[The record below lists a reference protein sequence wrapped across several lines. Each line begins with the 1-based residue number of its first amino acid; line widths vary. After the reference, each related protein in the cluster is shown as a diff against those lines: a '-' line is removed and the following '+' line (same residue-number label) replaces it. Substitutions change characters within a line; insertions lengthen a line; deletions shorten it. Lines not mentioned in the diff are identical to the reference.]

1 MAKLSNELDL
11 VAVQAKLTKST
22 KANWE
27 KVFAK
32 FTDTQQKVLDKLL
45 SDKAVKCHI
54 FTGSVTFRNAS
65 GSVKNLPIKPTG
77 FKGGMSKS
85 QTAIDVFLKTVYTS
99 SFDPSVSVDKFIIA
113 CAFYFL
119 IYAPDRVKTESD
131 KTEAAEGQQVKATQS
146 VLKVLLKEHGEI
158 RLKIGDNYYTID
170 EFDQYTAGR
179 PKADATFKYKGND
192 VVFLSLK
199 KGSKAGDF
207 QQYGGSADLG
217 LTTANINQF
226 PEVEQFAKKI
236 ESVCAGL
243 GLNKTLNG
251 YDFWDLK
258 KGAYFGYPLRDPK
271 VAATVMFGKDF
282 GSAKF
287 GVNNCNCTIDGDIVF
302 KKTKSA
308 NIFELDGQYHIS
320 INPYEYKTPQ
330 YSAYSETDTYSP
342 ILFLAKANNV
352 NHIGFVHARF
362 NIWPQNN
369 SAKTGV
375 KNLEDAVTAF
385 ESKDPTRINGI
396 KIKYL

>member
-32 FTDTQQKVLDKLL
+32 FTDTQQKVLDKLI

-119 IYAPDRVKTESD
+119 IYQPDRVKTESD

-146 VLKVLLKEHGEI
+146 VLKLLLKEQGEI

-179 PKADATFKYKGND
+179 PKADATFKYKGTD

-207 QQYGGSADLG
+207 QQYGGSTDLG
-217 LTTANINQF
+217 LTTANMNKF
-226 PEVEQFAKKI
+226 PEVQEFANKI

-243 GLNKTLNG
+243 SLNKTING

-258 KGAYFGYPLRDPK
+258 KGAYFGYPLRDSK

-282 GSAKF
+282 GSTKF
-287 GVNNCNCTIDGDIVF
+287 GINNCNCTIDGDIVF
-302 KKTKSA
+302 KKTTSA
-308 NIFELDGQYHIS
+308 NIFELHGQYHIS
-320 INPYEYKTPQ
+320 INPYEYKTPR
-330 YSAYSETDTYSP
+330 YPTYSETDIYAP

-352 NHIGFVHARF
+352 NHIGFIHARF
-362 NIWPQNN
+362 YIWPQNN
-369 SAKTGV
+369 SAKTGI
-375 KNLEDAVTAF
+375 KNLEDAITAF
-385 ESKDPTRINGI
+385 ESKDPTRIHAI

>member
-11 VAVQAKLTKST
+11 GSVQAKLTKST
-22 KANWE
+22 KANWQ

-32 FTDTQQKVLDKLL
+32 FTDTQQKVLEKLL
-45 SDKAVKCHI
+45 SDKSVKCHI
-54 FTGSVTFRNAS
+54 FTGSVTFRNGS

-85 QTAIDVFLKTVYTS
+85 QTAVDIFLKTVYTS

-146 VLKVLLKEHGEI
+146 VLKLLLKEHGEI
-158 RLKIGDNYYTID
+158 RLKIGDHYYTID

-179 PKADATFKYKGND
+179 PKADATFKYKGTD

-207 QQYGGSADLG
+207 QQYGGSTDLG
-217 LTTANINQF
+217 LTTANMDKF

-236 ESVCAGL
+236 ETVCAGL

-282 GSAKF
+282 GSTKF
-287 GVNNCNCTIDGDIVF
+287 GINNCNCTIDGDIVF

-308 NIFELDGQYHIS
+308 NTFELHGQYHIS
-320 INPYEYKTPQ
+320 INPYEYKTPK
-330 YSAYSETDTYSP
+330 YPVYSETDIYAP

-352 NHIGFVHARF
+352 NHIGFIHARF
-362 NIWPQNN
+362 YIWPQNN
-369 SAKTGV
+369 SAKTGI
-375 KNLEDAVTAF
+375 KNLEDAISAF
-385 ESKDPTRINGI
+385 ESKDPTRINAI

>member
-32 FTDTQQKVLDKLL
+32 FTDTQQKVLDKLI

-119 IYAPDRVKTESD
+119 IYQPDRVKTESD

-146 VLKVLLKEHGEI
+146 VLNLLLKEHGEI

-179 PKADATFKYKGND
+179 PKADATFKYKGTD

-207 QQYGGSADLG
+207 QQYGGSTDLG
-217 LTTANINQF
+217 LTTANMNKF
-226 PEVEQFAKKI
+226 PEVQEFANKI

-243 GLNKTLNG
+243 SLNKTING

-258 KGAYFGYPLRDPK
+258 KGAYFGYPLRDSK

-282 GSAKF
+282 GSTKF
-287 GVNNCNCTIDGDIVF
+287 GINNCNCTIDGDIVF
-302 KKTKSA
+302 KKTTSA
-308 NIFELDGQYHIS
+308 NIFELHGQYHIS
-320 INPYEYKTPQ
+320 INPYEYKTPR
-330 YSAYSETDTYSP
+330 YPTYSETDIYAP

-352 NHIGFVHARF
+352 NHIGFIHARF
-362 NIWPQNN
+362 YIWPQNN
-369 SAKTGV
+369 SAKTGI

-385 ESKDPTRINGI
+385 ESKDPTRINAI

>member
-32 FTDTQQKVLDKLL
+32 FTDTQQKVLDKLI
-45 SDKAVKCHI
+45 SDKAVNCHI

-119 IYAPDRVKTESD
+119 IYQPNRVKTESD

-146 VLKVLLKEHGEI
+146 VLKLLLKEQGEI

-179 PKADATFKYKGND
+179 PKADATFKYKGTD

-207 QQYGGSADLG
+207 QQYGGSTDLG
-217 LTTANINQF
+217 LTTANMNQF
-226 PEVEQFAKKI
+226 PEVQEFANKI

-243 GLNKTLNG
+243 SLNKTING

-282 GSAKF
+282 GSTKF
-287 GVNNCNCTIDGDIVF
+287 GINNCNCTIDGDIVF

-308 NIFELDGQYHIS
+308 NTFELTGQYHIS

-330 YSAYSETDTYSP
+330 YPVYSETDIYAP

-352 NHIGFVHARF
+352 NHIGFIHARF
-362 NIWPQNN
+362 YIWPQNN
-369 SAKTGV
+369 SAKTGI
-375 KNLEDAVTAF
+375 KNLEDAITAF
-385 ESKDPTRINGI
+385 ESKDPTRIHAI

>member
-11 VAVQAKLTKST
+11 VAVKAKLTKST
-22 KANWE
+22 KANWD

-32 FTDTQQKVLDKLL
+32 FTDTQQKVLDKLI

-146 VLKVLLKEHGEI
+146 VLKLLLKEQGEI

-179 PKADATFKYKGND
+179 PKADATFKYKGTD

-207 QQYGGSADLG
+207 QQYGGSTDLG
-217 LTTANINQF
+217 LTTANMNQF
-226 PEVEQFAKKI
+226 PEVQEFANKI

-243 GLNKTLNG
+243 SLNKTING

-282 GSAKF
+282 GSTKF
-287 GVNNCNCTIDGDIVF
+287 GINNCNCTIDGDIVF

-308 NIFELDGQYHIS
+308 NTFELTGQYHIS

-330 YSAYSETDTYSP
+330 YPAYSETDIYAP

-352 NHIGFVHARF
+352 NHIGFIHARF
-362 NIWPQNN
+362 YIWPQNN
-369 SAKTGV
+369 SAKTGI
-375 KNLEDAVTAF
+375 KNLEDAITAF
-385 ESKDPTRINGI
+385 ESKDPTRIHAI

>member
-32 FTDTQQKVLDKLL
+32 FTDTQQKVLDKLI
-45 SDKAVKCHI
+45 SDKAVNCHI

-119 IYAPDRVKTESD
+119 IYQPDRVKTESD

-146 VLKVLLKEHGEI
+146 VLKLLLKEQGEI

-179 PKADATFKYKGND
+179 PKADATFKYKGTD

-207 QQYGGSADLG
+207 QQYGGSTDLG
-217 LTTANINQF
+217 LTTANMNQF
-226 PEVEQFAKKI
+226 PEVQEFANKI

-243 GLNKTLNG
+243 SLNKTING

-258 KGAYFGYPLRDPK
+258 KGAYFGYPLRDSK

-282 GSAKF
+282 GSTKF
-287 GVNNCNCTIDGDIVF
+287 GINNCNCTIDGDIVF
-302 KKTKSA
+302 KKTTSA
-308 NIFELDGQYHIS
+308 NIFELHGQYHIS
-320 INPYEYKTPQ
+320 INPYEYKTPR
-330 YSAYSETDTYSP
+330 YPTYSETDIYAP

-352 NHIGFVHARF
+352 NHIGFIHARF
-362 NIWPQNN
+362 YIWPQNN
-369 SAKTGV
+369 SAKTGI
-375 KNLEDAVTAF
+375 KNLEDAITAF
-385 ESKDPTRINGI
+385 ESKDPTRIHAI

>member
-1 MAKLSNELDL
+1 MAKLPNELDL

-32 FTDTQQKVLDKLL
+32 FTDTQQKVLDKLI
-45 SDKAVKCHI
+45 SDKAVNCHI

-119 IYAPDRVKTESD
+119 IYQPNRVKTESD

-146 VLKVLLKEHGEI
+146 VLKLLLKEQGEI

-179 PKADATFKYKGND
+179 PKADATFKYKGTD

-207 QQYGGSADLG
+207 QQYGGSTDLG
-217 LTTANINQF
+217 LTTANMNQF
-226 PEVEQFAKKI
+226 PEVQEFANKI

-243 GLNKTLNG
+243 SLNKTING

-282 GSAKF
+282 GSTKF
-287 GVNNCNCTIDGDIVF
+287 GINNCNCTIDGDIVF

-308 NIFELDGQYHIS
+308 NTFELTGQYHIS

-330 YSAYSETDTYSP
+330 YPAYSETDIYAP

-352 NHIGFVHARF
+352 NHIGFIHARF
-362 NIWPQNN
+362 YIWPQNN
-369 SAKTGV
+369 SAKTGI
-375 KNLEDAVTAF
+375 KNLEDAITAF
-385 ESKDPTRINGI
+385 ESKDPTRIHAI

>member
-11 VAVQAKLTKST
+11 AAVQTKLTKST

-27 KVFAK
+27 KVFSK
-32 FTDTQQKVLDKLL
+32 FTETQRKVLDKLL

-54 FTGSVTFRNAS
+54 FTGSVTFRNGG

-77 FKGGMSKS
+77 FKGGMTKS

-119 IYAPDRVKTESD
+119 IYEPSRVKTESD

-146 VLKVLLKEHGEI
+146 VLKLLLKEHGEI
-158 RLKIGDNYYTID
+158 RLKIGDHYYTID

-207 QQYGGSADLG
+207 QQYGGSTDLG
-217 LTTANINQF
+217 LTTANMDKF

-236 ESVCAGL
+236 ETVCAGL
-243 GLNKTLNG
+243 GLGKTLNG

-271 VAATVMFGKDF
+271 VTATVMFGKDF
-282 GSAKF
+282 GSTKF
-287 GVNNCNCTIDGDIVF
+287 GINNCNCTIDGDIVF

-308 NIFELDGQYHIS
+308 NIFELHGQYHIS
-320 INPYEYKTPQ
+320 INPYEYKTPK
-330 YSAYSETDTYSP
+330 YPAYSETDIYAP

-352 NHIGFVHARF
+352 NHIGFIHARF
-362 NIWPQNN
+362 YIWPQNN
-369 SAKTGV
+369 SAKTGI
-375 KNLEDAVTAF
+375 KNLEDAISAF
-385 ESKDPTRINGI
+385 ESKDPTRINAI

>member
-11 VAVQAKLTKST
+11 VAVQTKLTKST

-32 FTDTQQKVLDKLL
+32 FTDTQQKVLDKLI

-77 FKGGMSKS
+77 FKGGISKS

-119 IYAPDRVKTESD
+119 IYQPDRVKTESD

-146 VLKVLLKEHGEI
+146 VLKLLLKEHGEI

-179 PKADATFKYKGND
+179 PKADATFKYKGTD

-207 QQYGGSADLG
+207 QQYGGSTDLG
-217 LTTANINQF
+217 LTTANMNQF
-226 PEVEQFAKKI
+226 PEVQEFANKI
-236 ESVCAGL
+236 ETVCAGL
-243 GLNKTLNG
+243 GINKTPNG

-258 KGAYFGYPLRDPK
+258 KGAYFGYPLREPK

-282 GSAKF
+282 GSTKF
-287 GVNNCNCTIDGDIVF
+287 GINNCNCTIDGDIVF

-308 NIFELDGQYHIS
+308 NIFELQGQYHIS
-320 INPYEYKTPQ
+320 INPYEYKTPK
-330 YSAYSETDTYSP
+330 YPAYSETDIYAP

-352 NHIGFVHARF
+352 NHIGFIHARF
-362 NIWPQNN
+362 YIWPQNN
-369 SAKTGV
+369 SAKTGI
-375 KNLEDAVTAF
+375 KNLEDAITAF
-385 ESKDPTRINGI
+385 ESKDPTRINAI

>member
-32 FTDTQQKVLDKLL
+32 FTDTQQKVLDKLI

-119 IYAPDRVKTESD
+119 IYQPDRVKTESD

-179 PKADATFKYKGND
+179 PKADATFKYKGTD

-207 QQYGGSADLG
+207 QQYGGSTDLG

-282 GSAKF
+282 GSTKF

-308 NIFELDGQYHIS
+308 NTFELTGQYHIS

-330 YSAYSETDTYSP
+330 YPAYSETDIYAP

-352 NHIGFVHARF
+352 NHIGFIHARF
-362 NIWPQNN
+362 YIWPQNN
-369 SAKTGV
+369 SAKTGI
-375 KNLEDAVTAF
+375 KNLEDAITAF
-385 ESKDPTRINGI
+385 ESKDPTRINSI

>member
-11 VAVQAKLTKST
+11 VAVKAKLTKST

-32 FTDTQQKVLDKLL
+32 FTDTQQKVLDKLI
-45 SDKAVKCHI
+45 SDKAVNCHI

-119 IYAPDRVKTESD
+119 IYQPNRVKTESD

-146 VLKVLLKEHGEI
+146 VLKLLLKEQGEI

-179 PKADATFKYKGND
+179 PKADATFKYKGTD

-207 QQYGGSADLG
+207 QQYGGSTDLG
-217 LTTANINQF
+217 LTTANMNQF
-226 PEVEQFAKKI
+226 PEVQEFANKI

-243 GLNKTLNG
+243 SLNKTING

-282 GSAKF
+282 GSTKF
-287 GVNNCNCTIDGDIVF
+287 GINNCNCTIDGDIVF

-308 NIFELDGQYHIS
+308 NTFELTGQYHIS

-330 YSAYSETDTYSP
+330 YPAYSETDIYAP

-352 NHIGFVHARF
+352 NHIGFIHARF
-362 NIWPQNN
+362 YIWPQNN
-369 SAKTGV
+369 SAKTGI
-375 KNLEDAVTAF
+375 KNLEDAITAF
-385 ESKDPTRINGI
+385 ESKDPTRIHAI

>member
-32 FTDTQQKVLDKLL
+32 FTDTQQKVLDKLI
-45 SDKAVKCHI
+45 SDKAVNCHI

-119 IYAPDRVKTESD
+119 IYQPNRVKTESD

-146 VLKVLLKEHGEI
+146 VLKLLLKEQGEI

-179 PKADATFKYKGND
+179 PKADATFKYKGTD

-207 QQYGGSADLG
+207 QQYGGSTDLG
-217 LTTANINQF
+217 LTTANMNQF
-226 PEVEQFAKKI
+226 PEVQEFANKI

-243 GLNKTLNG
+243 SLNKTING

-282 GSAKF
+282 GSTKF
-287 GVNNCNCTIDGDIVF
+287 GINNCNCTIDGDIVF

-308 NIFELDGQYHIS
+308 NTFELTGQYHIS

-330 YSAYSETDTYSP
+330 YPAYSETDIYAP

-352 NHIGFVHARF
+352 NHIGFIHARF
-362 NIWPQNN
+362 YIWPQNN
-369 SAKTGV
+369 SAKTGI
-375 KNLEDAVTAF
+375 KNLEDAITAF
-385 ESKDPTRINGI
+385 ESKDPTKINSI

>member
-11 VAVQAKLTKST
+11 VAVKAKLTKSA

-32 FTDTQQKVLDKLL
+32 FTDTQRKVLDKLI
-45 SDKAVKCHI
+45 SDKAVNCHI
-54 FTGSVTFRNAS
+54 FTGSVTFRNGN

-99 SFDPSVSVDKFIIA
+99 SFDPNASVDKFIIA

-119 IYAPDRVKTESD
+119 IYQPDRVKTESD

-146 VLKVLLKEHGEI
+146 ALNLLLKEHGEI

-179 PKADATFKYKGND
+179 PKADATFKYKGTD
-192 VVFLSLK
+192 VIFLSLK

-207 QQYGGSADLG
+207 QQYGGSTDLG
-217 LTTANINQF
+217 LTSANMNQF
-226 PEVEQFAKKI
+226 PEVEEFAKKI
-236 ESVCAGL
+236 ETICAEL
-243 GLNKTLNG
+243 GLSKKLNG

-258 KGAYFGYPLRDPK
+258 KGAYFGYPLKDPK
-271 VAATVMFGKDF
+271 VASTVMFGKDF
-282 GSAKF
+282 GSTTF
-287 GVNNCNCTIDGDIVF
+287 GINNCNCTIDGDIVF
-302 KKTKSA
+302 KKTKMA
-308 NIFELDGQYHIS
+308 NTFELQGQYHIS
-320 INPYEYKTPQ
+320 INPYEYKTPK
-330 YSAYSETDTYSP
+330 YPIYSETDIYAP

-352 NHIGFVHARF
+352 NHIGFMHARF
-362 NIWPQNN
+362 YIWPQNN
-369 SAKTGV
+369 SAKTGI
-375 KNLEDAVTAF
+375 KNLEDAITAF
-385 ESKDPTRINGI
+385 ESKDPTRINAI

>member
-32 FTDTQQKVLDKLL
+32 FTDTQQKVLDKLI
-45 SDKAVKCHI
+45 SDKAVNCHI
-54 FTGSVTFRNAS
+54 FTGSVTFRKAS

-119 IYAPDRVKTESD
+119 IYQPNRVKTESD

-146 VLKVLLKEHGEI
+146 VLKLLLKEQGEI

-179 PKADATFKYKGND
+179 PKADATFKYKGTD

-207 QQYGGSADLG
+207 QQYGGSTDLG
-217 LTTANINQF
+217 LTTANMNQF
-226 PEVEQFAKKI
+226 PEVQEFANKI

-243 GLNKTLNG
+243 SLNKTING

-282 GSAKF
+282 GSTKF
-287 GVNNCNCTIDGDIVF
+287 GINNCNCTIDGDIVF

-308 NIFELDGQYHIS
+308 NTFELTGQYHIS

-330 YSAYSETDTYSP
+330 YPAYSETDIYAP

-352 NHIGFVHARF
+352 NHIGFIHARF
-362 NIWPQNN
+362 YIWPQNN
-369 SAKTGV
+369 SAKTGI
-375 KNLEDAVTAF
+375 KNLEDAITAF
-385 ESKDPTRINGI
+385 ESKDPTRIHAI

>member
-32 FTDTQQKVLDKLL
+32 FTDTQQKVLDKLI
-45 SDKAVKCHI
+45 SDKAVNCHI

-119 IYAPDRVKTESD
+119 IYQPNRVKTESD

-146 VLKVLLKEHGEI
+146 VLKLLLKEQGEI

-179 PKADATFKYKGND
+179 PKADATFKYKGTD

-207 QQYGGSADLG
+207 QQYGGSTDLG
-217 LTTANINQF
+217 LTTANMNQF
-226 PEVEQFAKKI
+226 PEVQEFANKI

-243 GLNKTLNG
+243 SLNKTING

-282 GSAKF
+282 GSTKF
-287 GVNNCNCTIDGDIVF
+287 GINNCNCTIDGDIVF

-308 NIFELDGQYHIS
+308 NTFELTGQYHIS

-330 YSAYSETDTYSP
+330 YPAYSETDIYAP

-352 NHIGFVHARF
+352 NHIGFIHARF
-362 NIWPQNN
+362 YIWPQNN
-369 SAKTGV
+369 SAKTGI
-375 KNLEDAVTAF
+375 KNLEDAITAF
-385 ESKDPTRINGI
+385 ESKDPTRIHAI

>member
-1 MAKLSNELDL
+1 MAKLPNELDL

-45 SDKAVKCHI
+45 SDKVVKCHI
-54 FTGSVTFRNAS
+54 FAGSITFRNAG

-119 IYAPDRVKTESD
+119 IYQPNRVKTESD

-146 VLKVLLKEHGEI
+146 VLKLLLKEQGEI

-179 PKADATFKYKGND
+179 PKADATFKYKGTD

-207 QQYGGSADLG
+207 QQYGGSTDLG
-217 LTTANINQF
+217 LTTANMNQF
-226 PEVEQFAKKI
+226 PEVQEFANKI

-243 GLNKTLNG
+243 SLNKTING

-282 GSAKF
+282 GSTKF
-287 GVNNCNCTIDGDIVF
+287 GINNCNCTIDGDIVF

-308 NIFELDGQYHIS
+308 NTFELTGQYHIS

-330 YSAYSETDTYSP
+330 YPAYSETDIYAP

-352 NHIGFVHARF
+352 NHIGFIHARF
-362 NIWPQNN
+362 YIWPQNN
-369 SAKTGV
+369 SAKTGI
-375 KNLEDAVTAF
+375 KNLEDAITAF
-385 ESKDPTRINGI
+385 ESKDPTRIHAI

>member
-32 FTDTQQKVLDKLL
+32 FTDTQQKVLDKLI
-45 SDKAVKCHI
+45 SDKAVNCHI

-119 IYAPDRVKTESD
+119 IYQPDRVKTESD

-146 VLKVLLKEHGEI
+146 VLKLLLKEQGEI

-179 PKADATFKYKGND
+179 PKADATFKYKGTD

-207 QQYGGSADLG
+207 QQYGGSTDLG
-217 LTTANINQF
+217 LTTANMNQF
-226 PEVEQFAKKI
+226 PEVQEFANKI

-243 GLNKTLNG
+243 SLNKTING

-282 GSAKF
+282 GSTKF
-287 GVNNCNCTIDGDIVF
+287 GINNCNCTIDGDIVF

-308 NIFELDGQYHIS
+308 NTFELTGQYHIS

-330 YSAYSETDTYSP
+330 YPAYSETDIYAP

-352 NHIGFVHARF
+352 NHIGFIHARF
-362 NIWPQNN
+362 YIWPQNN
-369 SAKTGV
+369 SAKTGI
-375 KNLEDAVTAF
+375 KNLEDAITAF
-385 ESKDPTRINGI
+385 ESKDPTKINSI